1 MRMLSCVS
9 RGTLGCFLFGEWPA
23 VVSLFHLAVY
33 MPYGFGRVFNFL
45 CDLCSCHV
53 ETSIEASG
61 CVLMDTARKER
72 LLYRNRCNKIRG

>member
-1 MRMLSCVS
+1 MCVKGHAWMFSLRRVACSCFTVS
-9 RGTLGCFLFGEWPA
+9 FGCLHAIWIWK
-23 VVSLFHLAVY
+23 S
-33 MPYGFGRVFNFL
+33 FNFL

-72 LLYRNRCNKIRG
+72 LL